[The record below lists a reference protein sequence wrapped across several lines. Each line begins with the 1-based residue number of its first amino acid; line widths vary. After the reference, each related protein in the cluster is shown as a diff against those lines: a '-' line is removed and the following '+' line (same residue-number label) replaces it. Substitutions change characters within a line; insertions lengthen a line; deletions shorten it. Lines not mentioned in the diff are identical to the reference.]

1 MGVEDSKM
9 NEYTAIMIA
18 RSEHKLRQQSRPP
31 VIDFDMRGQGPEPRW
46 VSKQIGKLFQFI
58 GSLMV
63 SVGER
68 MNREPDVTCK
78 IPLSDADQLCQ

>member
-1 MGVEDSKM
+1 M

-18 RSEHKLRQQSRPP
+18 RSEHKLRQQSLAP
-31 VIDFDMRGQGPEPRW
+31 VIDFDMRRQDHEPGR
-46 VSKQIGKLFQFI
+46 VSKRIGKLFQLI

-68 MNREPDVTCK
+68 MNREPDVSCK
-78 IPLSDADQLCQ
+78 IPFSDADQPCQ